1 MWSSSSRHWSNPFI
15 ATNKLTSS
23 QKHPACRKYL
33 RGGDV
38 VSGTLVTF
46 SLGVLWEGM
55 GKALW
60 AGVGHRGRYQ
70 SVRDVLIYLS
80 SQDGWTKP

>member
-1 MWSSSSRHWSNPFI
+1 M
-15 ATNKLTSS
+15 
-23 QKHPACRKYL
+23 
-33 RGGDV
+33 

-46 SLGVLWEGM
+46 SLGVLWKRM

-70 SVRDVLIYLS
+70 SIRDVLAYVS
-80 SQDGWTKP
+80 SQDGWPKKKHILYSSGHGQMPERGREPSSCGELQ

>member
-1 MWSSSSRHWSNPFI
+1 M
-15 ATNKLTSS
+15 
-23 QKHPACRKYL
+23 
-33 RGGDV
+33 

-70 SVRDVLIYLS
+70 SIRDVLVYLR
-80 SQDGWTKP
+80 SQDGWPKSQSILHSSGHGQMPERGREPSTCGDLQ